1 MSIDSYKRWLE
12 KQETKAARMDWATS
26 MQEVNDIYRVTR
38 NIEARRE
45 REETM
50 DYLERTLN
58 PFKVGDSV
66 RLKDSPYQGKI
77 LTLPTSGDKFRV
89 VFKSTLGPTI
99 AVTDSTV
106 IERVIDPQMGDV
118 YEDNQGHEWIVL
130 QYGRGNSDP
139 FLIVQLIGA
148 RPANYQHRS
157 LVLGTHG
164 KTPSNLERWVT
175 TYSPKLVRR
184 RGQ

>member
-1 MSIDSYKRWLE
+1 
-12 KQETKAARMDWATS
+12 MDWATS

-38 NIEARRE
+38 AIEARRQ

-66 RLKDSPYQGKI
+66 RLKDSPYQGK
-77 LTLPTSGDKFRV
+77 V
-89 VFKSTLGPTI
+89 VSTGVGGLSFKSTLGAHISVSDNTL
-99 AVTDSTV
+99 V
-106 IERVIDPQMGDV
+106 ERTIDPQIGDL
-118 YEDNQGHEWIVL
+118 YEDVNGHEWIVL
-130 QYGRGNSDP
+130 QYGGKREP
-139 FLIVQLIGA
+139 FLIVQLVGS
-148 RPANYQHRS
+148 RPPNYQHRS
-157 LVLGTHG
+157 LVLGSRNNASG
-164 KTPSNLERWVT
+164 ISNLERWVT